1 MILAIAIILFAAAF
15 GLVKLA
21 WKKKA
26 EKPNAPTWFQL
37 QMAGSGIGL
46 VSFFLFWKLVA

>member
-1 MILAIAIILFAAAF
+1 MILAIAIVLFAAAF

-21 WKKKA
+21 RK
-26 EKPNAPTWFQL
+26 EKVKNNNKPTWFLL

-46 VSFFLFWKLVA
+46 VSFIVFWKLVA